1 MDDPLEWQPRGKI
14 MMIFLE
20 HGMQVALG
28 VGPPKVPSWKLGM
41 GHDGSKLSIL
51 PQGGSSKLN
60 HMKITW
66 KSHEHFT
73 RFFCS
78 HMDPWLTWALCWCT
92 EIRRTTSLC
101 MWRWQC
107 SSLWCRNLLSLSL
120 DFGDLWSLVAIW
132 IFGYHWYLDIWI
144 SWINQFGLLCS
155 PIVVTYITKR
165 YQEISVVFPIQP
177 FNLTCELGA
186 EPLFGRTEIDRKVL
200 KMIHPQ
206 IQSGLLG
213 FAASCVWFGTPLMW
227 EGLPTI
233 QWSKAMYK
241 LDNVHAQIES
251 YVADVVRSDLW
262 GAEMFFFSHLS
273 GIWYYL

>member
-1 MDDPLEWQPRGKI
+1 
-14 MMIFLE
+14 
-20 HGMQVALG
+20 
-28 VGPPKVPSWKLGM
+28 
-41 GHDGSKLSIL
+41 
-51 PQGGSSKLN
+51 
-60 HMKITW
+60 
-66 KSHEHFT
+66 
-73 RFFCS
+73 
-78 HMDPWLTWALCWCT
+78 
-92 EIRRTTSLC
+92 
-101 MWRWQC
+101 
-107 SSLWCRNLLSLSL
+107 
-120 DFGDLWSLVAIW
+120 
-132 IFGYHWYLDIWI
+132 
-144 SWINQFGLLCS
+144 
-155 PIVVTYITKR
+155 VVTYITKR

-227 EGLPTI
+227 EGLPII

-262 GAEMFFFSHLS
+262 GAEMFFFRICREYDTIYSNLPKEVKIRIYH
-273 GIWYYL
+273 YYSRISLCYLLGSYCCCN